1 MYLKI
6 IIMKYFLIGI
16 ASASASVLT
25 LLPSSNAIAHQNI
38 TLKQAELNKIINK
51 KLSNLEQKRTC
62 LEGSKNFE
70 EYKNCQGIEF
80 DKFVEEKI
88 KRIDKL
94 AKCLN
99 KVSDNKELKKCKKVK
114 RKIT

>member
-16 ASASASVLT
+16 ASASVLT
-25 LLPSSNAIAHQNI
+25 LVPSSNAMSQQNSA
-38 TLKQAELNKIINK
+38 LKQGELNKIVNE
-51 KLSNLEQKRTC
+51 KLSNLDQKRAC

-70 EYKNCQGIEF
+70 EYKKCQGIEF
-80 DKFVEEKI
+80 DKFVEKKI

-94 AKCLN
+94 AKCID
-99 KVSDNKELKKCKKVK
+99 KVSDYKELKKCKKVMR
-114 RKIT
+114 RKA